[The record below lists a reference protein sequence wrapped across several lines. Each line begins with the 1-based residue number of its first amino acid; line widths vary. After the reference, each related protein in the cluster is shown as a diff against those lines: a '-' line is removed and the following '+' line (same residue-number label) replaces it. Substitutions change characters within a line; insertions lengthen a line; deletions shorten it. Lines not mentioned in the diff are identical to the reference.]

1 MTKNS
6 IGAIVVL
13 VALVGIVFA
22 RLELYPAQ
30 HAPDPVAVIDKSPT
44 PTPPAREPI
53 KKSSVRVS
61 PTFSEPGHRVFYLLD
76 DKKRVHYCYED
87 VNLPLT
93 TADVGKVLDTYG
105 EAAPE
110 GKLAT
115 AFICL

>member
-44 PTPPAREPI
+44 PPAREPV

-76 DKKRVHYCYED
+76 SKKRVHYCYED
-87 VNLPLT
+87 TDLPLDA
-93 TADVGKVLDTYG
+93 ADVGKVLEGYG
-105 EAAPE
+105 EDPN